1 MAYRIPGTRYAIKV
15 EKRLFVRREIPAI
28 VSMVSA
34 IAGILLGGLIFIAVG
49 ISPVEVYS
57 RIARIATSPI
67 ALMSA
72 IEIALP
78 IMFTSMALVLPFRMA
93 FYNIGGEGQFELGAI
108 AAMIP
113 IILYWSGVDMPI
125 PLYLP
130 IMFLLAFIAGGLW
143 GLLPAFLRAK
153 WKVNEI
159 LVTLMMNTIS
169 LQIIWWL
176 TTPGGPWNE
185 ANPVFKERYLAY
197 LKKLGVH
204 LIPGFKGTPVVP
216 EFARLPRI
224 PGTLVN
230 VGVVIAVIIAI
241 ILYYVSTRTILGYE
255 VRVVGDS
262 ERGAVYGGINY
273 LKLVLIVMF
282 ISGGLAGLG
291 GFVGIT
297 AFLPKLSPEIGIAG
311 YGYSG
316 IIVAWLARLNPI
328 ACLLVSFFFGILTK
342 SADLLQQE
350 LKISR
355 FIAVGF
361 EGLIFILLV
370 LGDFF
375 VHYRVRII
383 KLRR

>member
-1 MAYRIPGTRYAIKV
+1 MAFRIPGTRYAIKV

-57 RIARIATSPI
+57 RIARIATSPT
-67 ALMSA
+67 ALMGA

-108 AAMIP
+108 AAMMP

-185 ANPVFKERYLAY
+185 ANPVFRERYLAY
-197 LKKLGVH
+197 LKELGVH

-230 VGVVIAVIIAI
+230 VGIIIAIVIAI
-241 ILYYVSTRTILGYE
+241 ILYFVSTKTLLGYE

-262 ERGAVYGGINY
+262 ERGATYAGINY

-291 GFVGIT
+291 GFIGIT
-297 AFLPKLSPEIGIAG
+297 AYLPKLSPEIGIAG
-311 YGYSG
+311 YGYAG

-350 LKISR
+350 LRISR

>member
-1 MAYRIPGTRYAIKV
+1 MAFRIPGTRYAIKV
-15 EKRLFVRREIPAI
+15 EKRLFVRREILAI
-28 VSMVSA
+28 VSIVSA

-57 RIARIATSPI
+57 RIARIATSPT
-67 ALMSA
+67 ALMGA

-185 ANPVFKERYLAY
+185 ANPVFRERYLAY
-197 LKKLGVH
+197 LKELGVH

-230 VGVVIAVIIAI
+230 VGIIIAIVIAI
-241 ILYYVSTRTILGYE
+241 ILYFVSTKTLLGYE

-262 ERGAVYGGINY
+262 ERGATYAGIDY

-291 GFVGIT
+291 GFIGIT
-297 AFLPKLSPEIGIAG
+297 AYLPKLSPEIGIADTG
-311 YGYSG
+311 M
-316 IIVAWLARLNPI
+316 
-328 ACLLVSFFFGILTK
+328 
-342 SADLLQQE
+342 
-350 LKISR
+350 
-355 FIAVGF
+355 
-361 EGLIFILLV
+361 LV
-370 LGDFF
+370 LS
-375 VHYRVRII
+375 
-383 KLRR
+383 

>member
-1 MAYRIPGTRYAIKV
+1 MAFRIPGTRYAIKV

-28 VSMVSA
+28 VSIISA
-34 IAGILLGGLIFIAVG
+34 MAGILLGGLLFIAVG
-49 ISPVEVYS
+49 ISPTEVYS
-57 RIARIATSPI
+57 RIARVAVSPT
-67 ALMSA
+67 ALMGA
-72 IEIALP
+72 VEIALP

-93 FYNIGGEGQFELGAI
+93 FYNIGGEGQFEVGAI

-113 IILYWSGVDMPI
+113 IILYWSGVDMPV

-130 IMFLLAFIAGGLW
+130 VMFLLAFIAGGLW

-230 VGVVIAVIIAI
+230 VGVLIAVVIAI
-241 ILYYVSTRTILGYE
+241 ILYFVSTKTLLGYE

-262 ERGAVYGGINY
+262 ERGAMYGGINY

-291 GFVGIT
+291 GFIGIT

>member
-1 MAYRIPGTRYAIKV
+1 MAFRIPGTRYAIKV

-28 VSMVSA
+28 VSIISA
-34 IAGILLGGLIFIAVG
+34 MAGILLGGLLFMAVG
-49 ISPVEVYS
+49 ISPTEVYS
-57 RIARIATSPI
+57 RIARVAVSPT
-67 ALMSA
+67 ALMGA
-72 IEIALP
+72 VEISLP
-78 IMFTSMALVLPFRMA
+78 IMFTSMALVLPFKMA
-93 FYNIGGEGQFELGAI
+93 FYNIGGEGQFEVGAI

-113 IILYWSGVDMPI
+113 IILYWSGVDMPV

-130 IMFLLAFIAGGLW
+130 VMFLLAFIAGGLW

-230 VGVVIAVIIAI
+230 VGVLIAVVIAI
-241 ILYYVSTRTILGYE
+241 ILYFVSTKTLLGYE

-262 ERGAVYGGINY
+262 ERGAMYGGINY

-291 GFVGIT
+291 GFIGIT

>member
-28 VSMVSA
+28 VSIVSA

-57 RIARIATSPI
+57 RIARITTSPT
-67 ALMSA
+67 ALMGA

-197 LKKLGVH
+197 LKELGVH

-230 VGVVIAVIIAI
+230 IGIIIAMVIAI
-241 ILYYVSTRTILGYE
+241 ILYFVSAKTLLGYE

-262 ERGAVYGGINY
+262 ERGATYAGINY
-273 LKLVLIVMF
+273 FKLVLIVMF

-291 GFVGIT
+291 GFIGIT
-297 AFLPKLSPEIGIAG
+297 AYLPKLSPEIGMAG
-311 YGYSG
+311 YGYAG

-350 LKISR
+350 LRISR

>member
-57 RIARIATSPI
+57 RIARIATSPT
-67 ALMSA
+67 ALMGA

>member
-1 MAYRIPGTRYAIKV
+1 MAFRIPGTRYAIKV

-57 RIARIATSPI
+57 RIARIATSPT
-67 ALMSA
+67 ALMGA

-185 ANPVFKERYLAY
+185 ANPVFRERYLAY
-197 LKKLGVH
+197 LKELGVH

-230 VGVVIAVIIAI
+230 VGIIIAIVIAI
-241 ILYYVSTRTILGYE
+241 ILYFVSTKTLLGYE

-262 ERGAVYGGINY
+262 ERGATYAGINY

-291 GFVGIT
+291 GFIGIT
-297 AFLPKLSPEIGIAG
+297 AYLPKLSPEIGIAG
-311 YGYSG
+311 YGYAG

-350 LKISR
+350 LRISR

>member
-1 MAYRIPGTRYAIKV
+1 MAFRIPGTRYAIKV

-28 VSMVSA
+28 VSIISA
-34 IAGILLGGLIFIAVG
+34 MAGILLGGLLFMAVG
-49 ISPVEVYS
+49 ISPTEVYS
-57 RIARIATSPI
+57 RIARVAVSPT
-67 ALMSA
+67 ALMGA
-72 IEIALP
+72 VEIALP

-93 FYNIGGEGQFELGAI
+93 FYNIGGEGQFEVGAI

-113 IILYWSGVDMPI
+113 IILYWSGVDMPV

-130 IMFLLAFIAGGLW
+130 VMFLLAFIAGGLW

-176 TTPGGPWNE
+176 TAPGGPWNE

-230 VGVVIAVIIAI
+230 VGVLIAIVIAI
-241 ILYYVSTRTILGYE
+241 ILYFVSTKTLLGYE

-262 ERGAVYGGINY
+262 ERGAMYGGINY

-291 GFVGIT
+291 GFIGIT

>member
-1 MAYRIPGTRYAIKV
+1 MAIRIPGTKYAVKV
-15 EKRLFVRREIPAI
+15 EKRLVVRREIPAI
-28 VSMVSA
+28 VSIASA
-34 IAGILLGGLIFIAVG
+34 IAGILLGGLIFITVG
-49 ISPVEVYS
+49 VSPVDVYS
-57 RIARIATSPI
+57 RIARIAASPT
-67 ALMSA
+67 ALMGA

-113 IILYWSGVDMPI
+113 IIFYWSGVDLPQF
-125 PLYLP
+125 LYLP
-130 IMFLLAFIAGGLW
+130 IMFMLAFIAGGLW

-153 WKVNEI
+153 WRVNEI
-159 LVTLMMNTIS
+159 LVTLMLNTIS
-169 LQIIWWL
+169 LQLIWWL

-197 LKKLGVH
+197 LKELGVH

-230 VGVVIAVIIAI
+230 SGILLAIIIAA
-241 ILYYVSTRTILGYE
+241 ILYFVCTKTLLGYE

-262 ERGAVYGGINY
+262 ERGAVYAGINY

-291 GFVGIT
+291 GFIGIT

-311 YGYSG
+311 YGYAG

-375 VHYRVRII
+375 VHYKVKLI
-383 KLRR
+383 KVKR

>member
-1 MAYRIPGTRYAIKV
+1 MAFRIPGTRYAIKV

-28 VSMVSA
+28 VSIISA
-34 IAGILLGGLIFIAVG
+34 MAGILLGGLLFMAVG
-49 ISPVEVYS
+49 ISPTEVYS
-57 RIARIATSPI
+57 RIARVAVSPT
-67 ALMSA
+67 ALMGA
-72 IEIALP
+72 VEIALP

-93 FYNIGGEGQFELGAI
+93 FYNIGGEGQFEVGAI

-113 IILYWSGVDMPI
+113 IILYWSGVDMPV

-130 IMFLLAFIAGGLW
+130 VMFLLAFIAGGLW

-230 VGVVIAVIIAI
+230 VGVLIAIVIAI
-241 ILYYVSTRTILGYE
+241 ILYFVSTKTLLGYE

-262 ERGAVYGGINY
+262 ERGAMYGGINY

-291 GFVGIT
+291 GFIGIT

>member
-1 MAYRIPGTRYAIKV
+1 MAFRIPGTRYAIKV

-28 VSMVSA
+28 VSIISA
-34 IAGILLGGLIFIAVG
+34 MAGILLGGLLFIAVG
-49 ISPVEVYS
+49 ISPTEVYS
-57 RIARIATSPI
+57 RIARVAVSPT
-67 ALMSA
+67 ALMGA
-72 IEIALP
+72 VEIALP

-93 FYNIGGEGQFELGAI
+93 FYNIGGEGQFEVGAI

-113 IILYWSGVDMPI
+113 IISYWSGVDMPV

-130 IMFLLAFIAGGLW
+130 VMFLLAFIAGGLW

-230 VGVVIAVIIAI
+230 VGVLIAVVIAI
-241 ILYYVSTRTILGYE
+241 ILYFVSTKTLLGYE

-262 ERGAVYGGINY
+262 ERGAMYGGINY

-291 GFVGIT
+291 GFIGIT

>member
-1 MAYRIPGTRYAIKV
+1 MAFRIPGTRYAIKV

-28 VSMVSA
+28 VSIVSA

-57 RIARIATSPI
+57 RIARIATSPT
-67 ALMSA
+67 ALMGA

-262 ERGAVYGGINY
+262 ERGALYGGINY